1 MLKGQDI
8 VVLLAIAGREPM
20 TVREIADLA
29 AFDAAGVTRSL
40 RRLSEAGLYDKA
52 RRVVPVPQAEEFLLH
67 GLRYVFP
74 GRMTGE
80 SRGVPTAWAAEPL
93 ASLIADT
100 APLPP
105 VWPHVHGEVRGIA
118 LVPLHGIAADA
129 ALRDAVTWRRLAL
142 ADALR
147 IGDARV
153 RGLAGEAIGQELR
166 TVVAA

>member
-8 VVLLAIAGREPM
+8 VVMLAIAGREPM
-20 TVREIADLA
+20 TVRQIADLA
-29 AFDAAGVTRSL
+29 TFDAAGITRSL
-40 RRLSEAGLYDKA
+40 QRLSEGGLYDKT
-52 RRVVPVPQAEEFLLH
+52 RRAVPIPQAKEFLVH

-93 ASLIADT
+93 KSLLAETDG
-100 APLPP
+100 LPP
-105 VWPHVHGEVRGIA
+105 VWPHPNGDARGIA
-118 LVPLHGIAADA
+118 LAPLHGIASEA
-129 ALRDAVTWRRLAL
+129 ALHDSATWRRLAL

-153 RGLAGEAIGQELR
+153 RGLAADAIGEELR
-166 TVVAA
+166 AVVAA